1 MKLIEKVRNI
11 LKRLWKMLRK
21 PQMLVLPG
29 QLAFFFLLAVVP
41 MVTLIIH
48 GAMFFHVSFD
58 FIGNFLLKAF
68 GEDIRSLIMPMI
80 EDIRF
85 TPEFFIPLIVSF
97 VAAST
102 GANSVIVT
110 SNQLYNCENSR
121 YMKRMIKAFL
131 MTFIFIILILFLL
144 LVPAFGDKFI
154 EMVRYVNLNETVTFT
169 IVFFIN
175 LSKGPVSWLL
185 IFLLIKI
192 IYTLAPDT
200 SIPSSATTKGAIFTT
215 VGFVIATGVYSFYV
229 SHFAHYDILYGGLAH
244 FVVLMLW
251 FYIIAYVIVI
261 AIAIN
266 AEEAARLE
274 KIGMIK
280 K

>member
-1 MKLIEKVRNI
+1 MKLIEKAKRVVKRLLNI
-11 LKRLWKMLRK
+11 LVK
-21 PQMLVLPG
+21 PQMLILPG

-41 MVTLIIH
+41 MITLILY
-48 GAMFFHVSFD
+48 GASLFHFSYD

-68 GEDIRSLIMPMI
+68 GGEIKDLIMPII
-80 EDIRF
+80 EEIKF
-85 TPEFFIPLIVSF
+85 TPNFVILVVISF
-97 VAAST
+97 LAASAGT
-102 GANSVIVT
+102 SSLIIT
-110 SNQLYNCENSR
+110 SNQLYQCENTS
-121 YMKRMIKAFL
+121 YLKRKIKSL
-131 MTFIFIILILFLL
+131 IMTFILIILILFLL
-144 LVPAFGDKFI
+144 LIPAFGDRFI
-154 EMVRYVNLNETVTFT
+154 EMIKYVNMNETVTAVITF
-169 IVFFIN
+169 IIN

-200 SIPSSATTKGAIFTT
+200 DIPSRATTKGAIFTT
-215 VGFVIATGVYSFYV
+215 LGFVIATGLYSFYV
-229 SHFAHYDILYGGLAH
+229 SHFAHYDILYGGLSH

-266 AEEAARLE
+266 AEEA
-274 KIGMIK
+274 GVWK